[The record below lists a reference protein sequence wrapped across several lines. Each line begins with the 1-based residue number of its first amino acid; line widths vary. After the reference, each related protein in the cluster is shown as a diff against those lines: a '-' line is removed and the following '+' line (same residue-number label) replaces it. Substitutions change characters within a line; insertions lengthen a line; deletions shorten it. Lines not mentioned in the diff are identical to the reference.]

1 VARRL
6 GDGHAERGLADAG
19 AALEQDGLVQLQ
31 APEHAHDVLGGG
43 GRLQGE
49 VQLGRHRVRA
59 LLDGERAAREAE
71 PVAALDPVLVPGVVL
86 LLLLVVSLD
95 DALREEHV
103 LVQARTLLGGQ
114 LREKEFEALLLHP
127 GVLVDAHHGGRWLR
141 RRRRGRRRS
150 DAQAGGRTVGEAV
163 EQDQAR

>member
-1 VARRL
+1 M
-6 GDGHAERGLADAG
+6 
-19 AALEQDGLVQLQ
+19 QLQ

-43 GRLQGE
+43 GCLQGE

-86 LLLLVVSLD
+86 LLLLLVVSLD

-103 LVQARTLLGGQ
+103 LVEARALLGGQ

-127 GVLVDAHHGGRWLR
+127 GVLVDAHDGGRWLR
-141 RRRRGRRRS
+141 RRRRS
-150 DAQAGGRTVGEAV
+150 DAQAGGGTVGEAV